1 MSATGAKDQ
10 ILEQKMPFVCLSLRK
25 LQGLQELCGRNWG
38 KRPVYIF
45 CYLTGRHKHSIHNT
59 GWLNFPPRQRKETRN
74 IPAPDWWIYLLL
86 QKKKSPQIREGRR
99 KGMPFHVNPGR
110 VLQDHSI
117 PSSQMGKL
125 MPRERK
131 GLATQHF
138 SETEGIKYRDWKRV

>member
-1 MSATGAKDQ
+1 
-10 ILEQKMPFVCLSLRK
+10 
-25 LQGLQELCGRNWG
+25 
-38 KRPVYIF
+38 
-45 CYLTGRHKHSIHNT
+45 
-59 GWLNFPPRQRKETRN
+59 
-74 IPAPDWWIYLLL
+74 
-86 QKKKSPQIREGRR
+86 
-99 KGMPFHVNPGR
+99 MPFHVNPGR